1 MFMRLLSMSN
11 TLAQGLFALDSCL
24 PNEVTRA
31 LWSTFDAVVVRGSYI
46 VTVLVMA
53 SMLCL

>member
-11 TLAQGLFALDSCL
+11 TLAQGLFAPDSCL